1 MHTEHSLAEAKAIR
15 AATSW
20 STSRIQHNW
29 NQRGLSA
36 GARVGACYADPR
48 LCAHPKVPQR
58 AHSAISPDRIGSHRA
73 DPDDLVWDLFGQVF
87 FELLFPLSDDVSR
100 WRRPEG
106 EPVCGAHHA
115 VRCDLVFGGSV
126 QNPNHDAGIRIDDQA
141 PGAAGPLWKAVQR
154 PCHRPGCRHLRNV
167 RMVGWS
173 VLVARPAGYRAAVGT
188 ASRSRTPSGIS
199 PVLTIRHRA
208 ISSLRASAT
217 IIAMRVLPRPSAVR
231 SRYHRTRALSF

>member
-1 MHTEHSLAEAKAIR
+1 MSCT
-15 AATSW
+15 
-20 STSRIQHNW
+20 
-29 NQRGLSA
+29 LSDPR
-36 GARVGACYADPR
+36 GARDVFETPGNQPR
-48 LCAHPKVPQR
+48 EERMAAAFLAVPRCHP
-58 AHSAISPDRIGSHRA
+58 HH
-73 DPDDLVWDLFGQVF
+73 DDLVWELLGQVL
-87 FELLFPLSDDVSR
+87 FELLFPLSDDVSC

-106 EPVCGAHHA
+106 EPVCGAHPA

-167 RMVGWS
+167 KMVGRS
-173 VLVARPAGYRAAVGT
+173 VPAARPAGYRAAVGT